1 VDAVADRELMER
13 FRDGHAASFE
23 RLYERH
29 RGPLYRYFAR
39 QSAKDNVDDLFQ
51 ETWLRL
57 IRSKTRYQPEA
68 PFRAY
73 LYQIAHSVLVD
84 HYRRH
89 GHASRPQAT
98 PTLDPIDAS
107 AGPEQNYEAGTLR
120 RTFIAAL
127 DSLPAEQRE
136 AFLLHEEA
144 GLTLEQIAEVVGTG
158 RETIKSRLRYGTR
171 RLREALSRDLGVTT
185 EDHA

>member
-1 VDAVADRELMER
+1 MQR
-13 FRDGHAASFE
+13 FRDGHAASFDH
-23 RLYERH
+23 LYERH

-39 QSAKDNVDDLFQ
+39 QAAKDNVDDLFQ

-57 IRSKTRYQPEA
+57 IRSKARYRPQA

-89 GHASRPQAT
+89 GHASRPRT
-98 PTLDPIDAS
+98 DPTLDPIDSS
-107 AGPEQNYEAGTLR
+107 AGPENNYEAGTAR
-120 RTFIAAL
+120 SAFIAAL
-127 DSLPAEQRE
+127 DSLPPEQRE

-158 RETIKSRLRYGTR
+158 RETIKSRLRYATR
-171 RLREALSRDLGVTT
+171 RLRESLSRDLGATAG
-185 EDHA
+185 ESA

>member
-1 VDAVADRELMER
+1 MER

-23 RLYERH
+23 HLYERH
-29 RGPLYRYFAR
+29 RSPLYRYFAR
-39 QSAKDNVDDLFQ
+39 QAAKDNVDDLFQ

-57 IRSKTRYQPEA
+57 IRSKARYRPEA

-89 GHASRPQAT
+89 GHVSRPQSN
-98 PTLDPIDAS
+98 PDLDPIDAS
-107 AGPEQNYEAGTLR
+107 AGPADNYEAGTVR
-120 RTFIAAL
+120 GAFIAAL
-127 DSLPAEQRE
+127 NALPPEQRE

-144 GLTLEQIAEVVGTG
+144 GLTLEQIGEVVGTG
-158 RETIKSRLRYGTR
+158 RETIKSRLRYATR
-171 RLREALSRDLGVTT
+171 RLRESLSDELGVTT
-185 EDHA
+185 GEPA

>member
-1 VDAVADRELMER
+1 MER

-23 RLYERH
+23 DLYGRH

-39 QSAKDNVDDLFQ
+39 QTAKDNVDDLFQ

-57 IRSKTRYQPEA
+57 IRNKERYRPEA

-89 GHASRPQAT
+89 GHAARPQTDAA
-98 PTLDPIDAS
+98 LDPIDAS
-107 AGPEQNYEAGTLR
+107 AGPDDNYDAGSLR
-120 RTFIAAL
+120 SVFVAAL
-127 DSLPAEQRE
+127 DALPAEQRE

-158 RETIKSRLRYGTR
+158 RETIKSRLRYATR
-171 RLREALSRDLGVTT
+171 RLRESLGRELGVTT
-185 EDHA
+185 GEPA

>member
-1 VDAVADRELMER
+1 MER

-29 RGPLYRYFAR
+29 RSPLYRYFAR
-39 QSAKDNVDDLFQ
+39 QAAKDNVDDLFQ

-57 IRSKTRYQPEA
+57 IRSKTRYRPEA

-89 GHASRPQAT
+89 GHTSRPQAN
-98 PTLDPIDAS
+98 PALDPIDDS
-107 AGPEQNYEAGTLR
+107 GGPEEHYEAALAR
-120 RTFIAAL
+120 SAFVAAL
-127 DSLPAEQRE
+127 DSLPPEQRE
-136 AFLLHEEA
+136 AFLLHEEG

-158 RETIKSRLRYGTR
+158 RETIKSRLRYATR
-171 RLREALSRDLGVTT
+171 RLREGLGRNLNVTV
-185 EDHA
+185 EDRP

>member
-1 VDAVADRELMER
+1 MER
-13 FRDGHAASFE
+13 FRNGHAASFDS
-23 RLYERH
+23 LYDRH

-39 QSAKDNVDDLFQ
+39 QAARDNVDDLFQ

-57 IRSKTRYQPEA
+57 IRSKARYRPEA

-89 GHASRPQAT
+89 GHVSRPRADS
-98 PTLDPIDAS
+98 TLDPIDAA
-107 AGPEQNYEAGTLR
+107 AGPEDDYEAATAR
-120 RTFIAAL
+120 RAFVAAL
-127 DSLPAEQRE
+127 DALPPDQRE

-144 GLTLEQIAEVVGTG
+144 GLTLEQIADVVGTG
-158 RETIKSRLRYGTR
+158 RETVKSRLRYATR
-171 RLREALSRDLGVTT
+171 RLRESLGRDLGVTAG
-185 EDHA
+185 EPA

>member
-1 VDAVADRELMER
+1 MER
-13 FRDGHAASFE
+13 FRDGHAASFD

-39 QSAKDNVDDLFQ
+39 QAAKDNVDDLFQ
-51 ETWLRL
+51 ETWMRL
-57 IRSKTRYQPEA
+57 IRSKKRYRPEA

-89 GHASRPQAT
+89 GHVSRPQAN
-98 PTLDPIDAS
+98 PALDPIDAS
-107 AGPEQNYEAGTLR
+107 AGPEDSYEAGTVR
-120 RTFIAAL
+120 GAFIVAL
-127 DSLPAEQRE
+127 DALPAEQRE

-144 GLTLEQIAEVVGTG
+144 GLTLEQIADVVGTG
-158 RETIKSRLRYGTR
+158 RETIKSRLRYATR
-171 RLREALSRDLGVTT
+171 RLRESLSDELGVTAGET
-185 EDHA
+185 A

>member
-1 VDAVADRELMER
+1 MER

-23 RLYERH
+23 RLYDRH

-39 QSAKDNVDDLFQ
+39 QAAKDNVDDLFQ

-57 IRSKTRYQPEA
+57 IRGKARYRPEA

-89 GHASRPQAT
+89 GHASRPQ
-98 PTLDPIDAS
+98 PNPSLDPIDTS
-107 AGPEQNYEAGTLR
+107 AGPADDYDAGLLR
-120 RTFIAAL
+120 SAFVAAL
-127 DSLPAEQRE
+127 DSLPGEQCE

-158 RETIKSRLRYGTR
+158 RETIKSRLRYATR
-171 RLREALSRDLGVTT
+171 RLREELSRNLNVTA
-185 EDHA
+185 EDRA

>member
-1 VDAVADRELMER
+1 MER

-23 RLYERH
+23 RLYGRH

-39 QSAKDNVDDLFQ
+39 QTAKEHVDDLFQ

-57 IRSKTRYQPEA
+57 IRGKARYRPNA

-84 HYRRH
+84 HYRRQ
-89 GHASRPQAT
+89 GHASRPR
-98 PTLDPIDAS
+98 PDPDLDPIDAS
-107 AGPEQNYEAGTLR
+107 AGPDEHYEKAALR
-120 RTFIAAL
+120 VAFVAAL
-127 DSLPAEQRE
+127 DALPAEQRE

-158 RETIKSRLRYGTR
+158 RETIKSRLRYAAR
-171 RLREALSRDLGVTT
+171 RLRESIGKDLGVATQ
-185 EDHA
+185 EHA

>member
-1 VDAVADRELMER
+1 MER

-23 RLYERH
+23 RLYARH

-57 IRSKTRYQPEA
+57 IRGKARYRPEA

-89 GHASRPQAT
+89 GHASRPQANA
-98 PTLDPIDAS
+98 TLDPVDAAS
-107 AGPEQNYEAGTLR
+107 GPQERYEAGLAR
-120 RTFIAAL
+120 GAFVAAL
-127 DSLPAEQRE
+127 DALPAEQRE

-144 GLTLEQIAEVVGTG
+144 GLTLEQIADVVGTG
-158 RETIKSRLRYGTR
+158 RETIKSRLRYATR
-171 RLREALSRDLGVTT
+171 RLRESLSRDLGITAQ
-185 EDHA
+185 ERA

>member
-1 VDAVADRELMER
+1 MER

-39 QSAKDNVDDLFQ
+39 QAAKDNVDDLFQ

-57 IRSKTRYQPEA
+57 IRAKTRYRPAA

-84 HYRRH
+84 HYRRQ
-89 GHASRPQAT
+89 GHASRPQTDAS
-98 PTLDPIDAS
+98 LDPIDPS
-107 AGPEQNYEAGTLR
+107 NGPEDAYEAGSLR
-120 RTFIAAL
+120 SAFIAAL
-127 DSLPAEQRE
+127 DALPAEQRE

-144 GLTLEQIAEVVGTG
+144 GLTLEQIAEVVGAR
-158 RETIKSRLRYGTR
+158 RETVKSRLRYAAR
-171 RLREALSRDLGVTT
+171 RLREALGQDLGVAAK
-185 EDHA
+185 EHA

>member
-1 VDAVADRELMER
+1 MER
-13 FRDGHAASFE
+13 FRDGDAASFE

-39 QSAKDNVDDLFQ
+39 QASKENVDDLFQ
-51 ETWLRL
+51 ETWLRI
-57 IRSKTRYQPEA
+57 IRSKARYRPEA

-89 GHASRPQAT
+89 GHASRPLADS
-98 PTLDPIDAS
+98 TLDPIDAS
-107 AGPEQNYEAGTLR
+107 DGPQENYERATAR
-120 RTFIAAL
+120 SAFVAAL

-158 RETIKSRLRYGTR
+158 RETIKSRLRYASR
-171 RLREALSRDLGVTT
+171 RLRESISRDLGVT
-185 EDHA
+185 EGEPA

>member
-1 VDAVADRELMER
+1 MER

-39 QSAKDNVDDLFQ
+39 QAPKDNVDDLFQ

-57 IRSKTRYQPEA
+57 IRNKARYKPEA

-89 GHASRPQAT
+89 GHASRPQAN
-98 PTLDPIDAS
+98 PALDPIDS
-107 AGPEQNYEAGTLR
+107 SRGPEAHYEAGLAR
-120 RTFIAAL
+120 SAFIAAL

-158 RETIKSRLRYGTR
+158 RETIKSRLRYATK
-171 RLREALSRDLGVTT
+171 RLREGLGRKLKVTA
-185 EDHA
+185 EDHP

>member
-1 VDAVADRELMER
+1 MER

-39 QSAKDNVDDLFQ
+39 QAAKDNVDDLFQ

-57 IRSKTRYQPEA
+57 IRSKARYRPEA

-89 GHASRPQAT
+89 GHASRPQT
-98 PTLDPIDAS
+98 NPELDPIDAS
-107 AGPEQNYEAGTLR
+107 AGPQDYYEAGTLR
-120 RTFIAAL
+120 GAFLAAL
-127 DSLPAEQRE
+127 ESLPAEQRE

-144 GLTLEQIAEVVGTG
+144 GLTLEQIADVVGTG
-158 RETIKSRLRYGTR
+158 RETIKSRLRYASR
-171 RLREALSRDLGVTT
+171 RLRESLSSELGITT
-185 EDHA
+185 GEPA